1 MRLWL
6 HEIWRSKN
14 ECICQT
20 MGPRDDKPFEE
31 LLRQYGEDVVRLAWA
46 LYVYGDPPAYFLE
59 PQEIVESYISPKTGR
74 TNYNKLLDESKVTRF
89 PLAAFRAVREGYIV
103 EALMILEDLERE
115 PIQRIVRKHANGEYV
130 DLVYPRSVTGAKEA
144 AHKAAF
150 RRSRH
155 VSVKAAWGSHL
166 ETDSESDEQE

>member
-31 LLRQYGEDVVRLAWA
+31 LIRTYSEDVVRLAWA
-46 LYVYGDPPAYFLE
+46 LYVYSEPPAYFLE
-59 PQEIVESYISPKTGR
+59 PQQVVDSYVSPKTGR
-74 TNYNKLLDESKVTRF
+74 TNYNMLRDDGKVTRF
-89 PLAAFRAVREGYIV
+89 PLAAFRAVSEAYIV
-103 EALMILEDLERE
+103 EAMMILEDLERD
-115 PIQRIVRKHANGEYV
+115 PIKKHVKKLPQGDTVFIEY
-130 DLVYPRSVTGAKEA
+130 PSSVKGVKEE

-150 RRSRH
+150 FRPRH
-155 VSVKAAWGSHL
+155 STVKPSWGFT
-166 ETDSESDEQE
+166 EPDSETEGDE